1 MGLFRKKKISFIENA
16 GGVIITKSIYQ
27 GTSKLKW
34 FFKEKSVNS
43 SDNGWRAIGDN
54 DTQEYL
60 DNPENSMVVDF
71 NTLANIEPAVLFVYD
86 MPIGTDLEFC
96 RDHTGKYFI
105 DANTGNRIKSNW
117 QFSVYRTDKI
127 HLGNKGRTSIL
138 SIESSAS
145 LVASFS
151 VSRRTAWPRVL
162 RHFAPYAEYDMNK

>member
-71 NTLANIEPAVLFVYD
+71 NTLANIEPAVLLVYD
-86 MPIGTDLEFC
+86 MPVGTDLEFC
-96 RDHTGKYFI
+96 RDDTGKYFV
-105 DANTGNRIKSNW
+105 DANTGNRIKSN
-117 QFSVYRTDKI
+117 
-127 HLGNKGRTSIL
+127 
-138 SIESSAS
+138 
-145 LVASFS
+145 
-151 VSRRTAWPRVL
+151 
-162 RHFAPYAEYDMNK
+162 

>member
-1 MGLFRKKKISFIENA
+1 MGLFRKKKISFMENA

-71 NTLANIEPAVLFVYD
+71 NTLANIEPAVLLVYD
-86 MPIGTDLEFC
+86 MPVGTDLEFC

-105 DANTGNRIKSNW
+105 DANTGNRIKSN
-117 QFSVYRTDKI
+117 
-127 HLGNKGRTSIL
+127 
-138 SIESSAS
+138 
-145 LVASFS
+145 
-151 VSRRTAWPRVL
+151 
-162 RHFAPYAEYDMNK
+162 

>member
-71 NTLANIEPAVLFVYD
+71 NTLANIEPAVLLVYD
-86 MPIGTDLEFC
+86 MPVGTDLEFC

-105 DANTGNRIKSNW
+105 DANTGNRIKSN
-117 QFSVYRTDKI
+117 
-127 HLGNKGRTSIL
+127 
-138 SIESSAS
+138 
-145 LVASFS
+145 
-151 VSRRTAWPRVL
+151 
-162 RHFAPYAEYDMNK
+162 